1 MTTELV
7 EVEELNTKGPLR
19 LPSWLKQTKRKAK
32 ATKKL
37 SQWLQK
43 EVPNSI
49 CQEAKCPNRG
59 ECFSKGVLTFM
70 VLGTVCTEIL
80 CIL

>member
-1 MTTELV
+1 MANKVIDGNDVIDGERVVLD
-7 EVEELNTKGPLR
+7 NDGPLR
-19 LPSWLKQTKRKAK
+19 LPSWLKQTQRKSK

-59 ECFSKGVLTFM
+59 ECFSKGF
-70 VLGTVCTEIL
+70 
-80 CIL
+80 